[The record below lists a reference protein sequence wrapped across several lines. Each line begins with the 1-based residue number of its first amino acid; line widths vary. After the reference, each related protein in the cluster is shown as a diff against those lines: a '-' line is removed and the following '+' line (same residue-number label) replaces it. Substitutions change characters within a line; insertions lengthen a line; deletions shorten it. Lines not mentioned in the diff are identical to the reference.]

1 MNIQQFP
8 PQYQLQ
14 SPPQYQL
21 QSPPQQFPPQYQLQS
36 PPQQSPPQY
45 QLQSPPQQFS
55 MTNALGFLILL
66 VILGIALYIVI
77 SVEMGSSSKTTDNTE
92 NENNTQ
98 DNTDDISTSSN
109 YPTNTGG
116 TNIGD
121 TSGNTNQNPTG
132 TTSTGTT
139 STGTTST
146 VTTPTVTTAN
156 ILSNYNVYNSS
167 FSTSNSFYGNYAIT
181 ATNIT
186 VLHNNTYKLII
197 TGNGTLEFIKYNPGW
212 DVLFSSVNLYDKSRF
227 YALIMK
233 NDGDL
238 VVIDSNNN
246 ILWRTYTSGNNGAYL
261 SVTDGGVLVI
271 RTNNN
276 IIKAIYP
283 TNYHI
288 LDQNNWKYIKNNDPT
303 GCKTNWAL
311 LNTGGDII
319 QPTISKIW
327 RNETGKSNGHLWCA
341 TDNNTLPSDR
351 IIDTDLEPQTI
362 HGIANISH
370 IVLLNYKGERI
381 YISASKYKNIIAKN
395 SLDDDN
401 NNWLEC
407 DKWDYSAINA
417 YNINGDDITNLE
429 NSSKDMDKIFS
440 YEISSYRRNYHFN
453 SGYGAPHDND
463 NDLLHDGCTKFYNLY
478 GNDKLTNQKN
488 TLALDGFKSFN
499 NTRTDHKNWL
509 RWPRGASQYSYYWRV
524 YYRTVDDYLTYL
536 NSKS

>member
-14 SPPQYQL
+14 FPPQYQL

-36 PPQQSPPQY
+36 PPQQSPPQ
-45 QLQSPPQQFS
+45 QSPPQQFS

-66 VILGIALYIVI
+66 AILGIALYIVI

-98 DNTDDISTSSN
+98 DSTDDISTSSN

-116 TNIGD
+116 TNTGG

-139 STGTTST
+139 PTVTTPTG
-146 VTTPTVTTAN
+146 TTPTVTTSIAN
-156 ILSNYNVYNSS
+156 ILSTYTVHNSS
-167 FSTSNSFYGNYAIT
+167 FSTSNRFNGNLAIT

-197 TGNGTLEFIKYNPGW
+197 TGNGTLEFIKYNPGR
-212 DVLFSSVNLYDKSRF
+212 DVLFSSVNLYVNSRF

-246 ILWRTYTSGNNGAYL
+246 ILWSTNTSGNNGAYL
-261 SVTDGGVLVI
+261 AVTDGGVLVI
-271 RTNNN
+271 RTDNN

-288 LDQNNWKYIKNNDPT
+288 LGQNNWKYIKNNNPT

-311 LNTGGDII
+311 LNTDGNII
-319 QPTISKIW
+319 QSTISKIW
-327 RNETGKSNGHLWCA
+327 SNETGKSNGHLWCA
-341 TDNNTLPSDR
+341 TDNNTLTSER
-351 IIDTDLEPQTI
+351 IIDNNLEPQTI

-370 IVLLNYKGERI
+370 IVLLNYLGQRI
-381 YISASKYKNIIAKN
+381 YISASTYKDIIEKN
-395 SLDDDN
+395 SLTNDTNTD
-401 NNWLEC
+401 LGC
-407 DKWDYSAINA
+407 DGDEYNAINA
-417 YNINGDDITNLE
+417 FDINGDDLKNLE
-429 NSSKDMDKIFS
+429 NSSKYMDNIF
-440 YEISSYRRNYHFN
+440 YYPMGSYRRNYNFN
-453 SGYGAPHDND
+453 SDYGAPHDND
-463 NDLLHDGCTKFYNLY
+463 DDLLHDYCTKFYNLY
-478 GNDKLTNQKN
+478 GSDKLYPQKREL
-488 TLALDGFKSFN
+488 TLDGFKSFN
-499 NTRTDHKNWL
+499 NTITDHKNWL
-509 RWPRGASQYSYYWRV
+509 RWPRGASEYSYYWRV